1 MNYDEA
7 KAAFTSL
14 FNNDMSENEMREFL
28 LSMTLD
34 KYTSVESIAAAAEV
48 MRDFA
53 IALPIS
59 KELSLRALD
68 VVGTGGDKI
77 GSFNISST
85 VALLCA
91 ACGSTVA
98 KHGSRSITSKS
109 GSADMFEALGVRLDL
124 NIKNTARLLE
134 ETGFTFMFAQNHHPA
149 MKFIMPV
156 RKSIPDKTIFN
167 ILGPLTNPAGVKKS
181 LLGVFD
187 KAFVPKMAEALKING
202 ASSAIVVSSAE
213 GMDEISI
220 SDVSY
225 ACELRNGKMREFVID
240 PEEYG
245 IKRVPLKAIIGG
257 DAKENAAIL
266 YNIFDSIATDAQ
278 RDIVLI
284 NTACALMVDGCA
296 RDIQDGLEMAR
307 EALRNLRGKKKLK
320 QIIEV
325 SNKLCSHTN

>member
-1 MNYDEA
+1 MNYKES
-7 KAAFTSL
+7 KIAFTSL
-14 FNNDMSENEMREFL
+14 FNHEMNDEKMREFL

-34 KYTSVESIAAAAEV
+34 KNTSVESIAAAAEV
-48 MRDFA
+48 MREFA
-53 IALPIS
+53 IPLPIS
-59 KELSLRALD
+59 EELRLNALD
-68 VVGTGGDKI
+68 IVGTGGDKI

-85 VALLCA
+85 VSILSA

-109 GSADMFEALGVRLDL
+109 GSADMFESLGVRLDL
-124 NIKNTARLLE
+124 SIKNTAKLLD

-156 RKSIPDKTIFN
+156 RKSISDKTIFN
-167 ILGPLTNPAGVKKS
+167 ILGPLTNPAGAKKS

-202 ASSAIVVSSAE
+202 ASSSMVVSSAE

-220 SDVSY
+220 SDVTY
-225 ACELRNGKMREFVID
+225 ASQLRDGVVHEFIID

-245 IKRVPLKAIIGG
+245 IKKMPLKAIVGG
-257 DAKENAAIL
+257 DSRENAQIL
-266 YNIFDSIATDAQ
+266 LNIFDSNATDAQ

-284 NTACALMVDGCA
+284 NTACALMVDGLA
-296 RDIQDGLEMAR
+296 RDIQDGIEMAK
-307 EALRNLRGKKKLK
+307 EAILNRRAQKKLR
-320 QIIEV
+320 QIIEI
-325 SNKLCSHTN
+325 SNKL

>member
-1 MNYDEA
+1 MTYDEA
-7 KAAFTSL
+7 IVKFTSL
-14 FNNDMSENEMREFL
+14 FEHRMSDEDMRSFLMEMK
-28 LSMTLD
+28 LD
-34 KYTSVESIAAAAEV
+34 ETTPVDVIAAAAHV
-48 MRDFA
+48 MRSFA

-59 KELSLRALD
+59 DELRENALD
-68 VVGTGGDKI
+68 IVGTGGDKI

-85 VALLCA
+85 VALLSA
-91 ACGSTVA
+91 SCGATVA

-124 NIKNTARLLE
+124 NIEQSAKLLE

-149 MKFIMPV
+149 MKFIVPV

-181 LLGVFD
+181 MLGVFD

-202 ASSAIVVSSAE
+202 AKSALVVSSNE

-220 SDVSY
+220 SDVTH
-225 ACELRNGKMREFVID
+225 ACLLKEGNMQEFIID
-240 PEEYG
+240 PQEYG
-245 IKRVPLKAIIGG
+245 IKKAPLEAIMGG
-257 DAKENAAIL
+257 DARVNANIL
-266 YNIFDSIATDAQ
+266 RSVFDESATEAQ

-284 NTACALMVDGCA
+284 NTAASLMVDGLA

-307 EALRNLRGKKKLK
+307 EALANARPKIKLK
-320 QIIEV
+320 QIIEI
-325 SNKLCSHTN
+325 SNKL

>member
-1 MNYDEA
+1 MTYDEA
-7 KAAFTSL
+7 KVAFTSL
-14 FNNDMSENEMREFL
+14 FNHEMSDEQMREFL

-34 KYTSVESIAAAAEV
+34 KHTSVSSIAAAAEV
-48 MRDFA
+48 MRSFA
-53 IALPIS
+53 LPLPIS
-59 KELSLRALD
+59 DELRLKSLD

-85 VALLCA
+85 VALLA
-91 ACGSTVA
+91 SACGSSVA

-109 GSADMFEALGVRLDL
+109 GSADMFEELGVRLDL
-124 NIKNTARLLE
+124 SIKNSARLLE
-134 ETGFTFMFAQNHHPA
+134 ESGFTFMFAQNHHPA
-149 MKFIMPV
+149 MKFIVPV

-202 ASSAIVVSSAE
+202 ATSTMVVSSKE

-220 SDVSY
+220 SDITY
-225 ACELRNGKMREFVID
+225 ASLLRDGKVHEFEID
-240 PEEYG
+240 PQEYG

-257 DAKENAAIL
+257 DAIENAQIL
-266 YNIFDSIATDAQ
+266 RNIFNDCATDAQ

-284 NTACALMVDGCA
+284 NAASALMVDGLA
-296 RDIQDGLEMAR
+296 RDIQDGLQI
-307 EALRNLRGKKKLK
+307 ALHAIKTGKAKEKLIK
-320 QIIEV
+320 IIEI
-325 SNKLCSHTN
+325 SNKL